1 MALFATAAVNK
12 SLPIAADYVAA
23 AQQIDMGCGPGFV
36 SAAIPA
42 PRSLAGPKGAPMS
55 VGGSLAVVVAV
66 VVAVGWGELL

>member
-55 VGGSLAVVVAV
+55 VGWSVALVVAV
-66 VVAVGWGELL
+66 VVAVGLGGLL